1 MQVEVRLVVAALV
14 VVAVGLTVAFVRIAR
29 AIRREHEAR
38 FSRIERR
45 LEQDANTIVD
55 PLLRRDR

>member
-1 MQVEVRLVVAALV
+1 MQLEVRLIVAALV
-14 VVAVGLTVAFVRIAR
+14 VVAICLTVAFVRIAR
-29 AIRREHEAR
+29 AIRKEHVAR

-45 LEQDANTIVD
+45 LEQDANTLVD